1 MLYDTGER
9 EAMEVGTLEAAGARA
24 GLDAVTIR
32 RAHAADRLALA
43 RLAALDGCAPL
54 AGDLLLAEIE
64 GELWAALS
72 LDDGRVVSDPF
83 RPAAA
88 ARALLL
94 LRADQLAAAAASG
107 GRRWPELA
115 WPAAVARRAGL
126 VRALC
131 PQAPRLR

>member
-9 EAMEVGTLEAAGARA
+9 ETIEVRALKAAGAPA

-88 ARALLL
+88 VRALLL
-94 LRADQLAAAAASG
+94 LRADHLAAAAGRG
-107 GRRWPELA
+107 GRRWPALA
-115 WPAAVARRAGL
+115 WPAAAARRVGL
-126 VRALC
+126 VRALRL
-131 PQAPRLR
+131 QAPR